1 LPHILGRETSGE
13 IAALGAEV
21 EGYRLGDRVLVY
33 SRHNC
38 QQCIYCRTGRDNLCM
53 RTLRPGLEIPGGYAE
68 YVTAPA
74 RELIPIPAE
83 VSFAEAAATQIAFG
97 TAWHMLIS
105 RGELRPGETVLI
117 NAVGSGIGSAA
128 VQVASMAGANIIAC
142 AGSDAK
148 LERARAYGVTRLI
161 NYRTDDLA
169 ARVLDMTDG
178 RGVDLVFEH
187 IGGEI
192 FENSLKCLSPNGRM
206 LVCGGHA
213 REVVALDI
221 IPFFRSEVKIVGS
234 KAYTQPEVF
243 NVLKMVEAGKL
254 KPVIH
259 QIVPLQEAAIA
270 HQILEESQH
279 FGKIVLDIA

>member
-1 LPHILGRETSGE
+1 
-13 IAALGAEV
+13 
-21 EGYRLGDRVLVY
+21 
-33 SRHNC
+33 
-38 QQCIYCRTGRDNLCM
+38 
-53 RTLRPGLEIPGGYAE
+53 
-68 YVTAPA
+68 
-74 RELIPIPAE
+74 
-83 VSFAEAAATQIAFG
+83 
-97 TAWHMLIS
+97 
-105 RGELRPGETVLI
+105 
-117 NAVGSGIGSAA
+117 
-128 VQVASMAGANIIAC
+128 
-142 AGSDAK
+142 
-148 LERARAYGVTRLI
+148 
-161 NYRTDDLA
+161 
-169 ARVLDMTDG
+169 MTDG